1 VVANVII
8 AGCKSDVVESNKHVN
23 YQLVARTYSSTP
35 NGKTQIPT
43 EIVPPARESCG
54 GGHRLK
60 SLSIKNKLAMRQS
73 L

>member
-1 VVANVII
+1 MVANVV
-8 AGCKSDVVESNKHVN
+8 AGCKSDVVGSNKHVN
-23 YQLVARTYSSTP
+23 NQLVARTYSSTP

-43 EIVPPARESCG
+43 EIVPPAWEKRG